1 MKAMYYPIIGLLALF
16 EKPETEIEIIHEVVK
31 QLNADKLFKW
41 QKDINVMLAVNL
53 VISEKLKD
61 SRLVE
66 TGIYTTI
73 ETIIQAQQVPMLAV
87 IASTSAVAT
96 TTTT

>member
-1 MKAMYYPIIGLLALF
+1 
-16 EKPETEIEIIHEVVK
+16 
-31 QLNADKLFKW
+31 
-41 QKDINVMLAVNL
+41 MLGVNL

-61 SRLVE
+61 SRVVE

-73 ETIIQAQQVPMLAV
+73 ETIIQAQQAAMLAV

>member
-1 MKAMYYPIIGLLALF
+1 
-16 EKPETEIEIIHEVVK
+16 VK

-41 QKDINVMLAVNL
+41 HKDINVMLAVNL
-53 VISEKLKD
+53 IISEKLNN

-73 ETIIQAQQVPMLAV
+73 ETIIQAQQAALLAV
-87 IASTSAVAT
+87 IASTSAVTAT
-96 TTTT
+96 TS